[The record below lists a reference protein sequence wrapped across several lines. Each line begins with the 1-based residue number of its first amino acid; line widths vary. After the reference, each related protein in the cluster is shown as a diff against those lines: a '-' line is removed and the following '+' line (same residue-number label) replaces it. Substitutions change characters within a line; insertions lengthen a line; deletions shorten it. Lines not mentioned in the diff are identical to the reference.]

1 MLQITPEWIFGA
13 LCVLIYVVYYVGSR
27 IEKAL
32 IGVKA
37 EISSMDMNM
46 RRIFYDSQNN
56 NALENIHES
65 ILAVQSSIEE
75 IDRKIEEPFRLPPE
89 PNL

>member
-1 MLQITPEWIFGA
+1 MPQITLGWIFGA
-13 LCVLIYVVYYVGSR
+13 LCILIYAAYYAVNR
-27 IEKAL
+27 IEKVL

-37 EISSMDMNM
+37 EISSMDTNI
-46 RRIFYDSQNN
+46 RNIFYDRVTG

-65 ILAVQSSIEE
+65 ILDLQSRVEK

>member
-1 MLQITPEWIFGA
+1 MPQVTPEWIFGA
-13 LCVLIYVVYYVGSR
+13 LCVLIYAVYYAGRR

-32 IGVKA
+32 LGVQA
-37 EISSMDMNM
+37 EISSMDTNM
-46 RRIFYDSQNN
+46 RNIFYDRVTG

-65 ILAVQSSIEE
+65 ILDLQSRVEK